1 MAPVMVGNDTSQGK
15 TDTDGR
21 DDEEDLSQVRGRVA
35 DVDSLVHR

>member
-1 MAPVMVGNDTSQGK
+1 MVGNDASQGK